1 MKSKAV
7 NSLSLLAYFLVI
19 IGMTFIVFN
28 SIILLRTHEQ
38 IPVQDSTDNPSFD
51 KKDLPLKEG
60 EWFGVLI
67 APSQNKKVPIYEGT
81 SSDILSK
88 GAGHYSASAS
98 PEDSDNTII
107 SGHRDTYFR
116 FLKDVSKND
125 KIIIQTKKG
134 IFTYRIR
141 KTDIVSASAD
151 NILTPKSRPILTL
164 TTCFPFSYIGD
175 APDRYILTADLIK
188 QEINK

>member
-1 MKSKAV
+1 MKSKAAK
-7 NSLSLLAYFLVI
+7 SATLLAYFLIFSGMAVI
-19 IGMTFIVFN
+19 LSN
-28 SIILLRTHEQ
+28 STVLLSADEQ
-38 IPVQDSTDNPSFD
+38 APVKEITANVIED
-51 KKDLPLKEG
+51 KEIPLKEG

-67 APSQNKKVPIYEGT
+67 APKQNKKVPIYEGT
-81 SSDILSK
+81 SSSILSK

-98 PEDSDNTII
+98 PEESDNTII

-125 KIIIQTKKG
+125 KIIIETNKG
-134 IFTYRIR
+134 VFTYRIR
-141 KTDIVSASAD
+141 KAEIVSASAE

-175 APDRYILTADLIK
+175 APERYILTADLIK
-188 QEINK
+188 KDIN